1 MIERKYLMS
10 TAVALKQI
18 SHPYITREESVCGG
32 SPIIG
37 GTRMRVIDIAIEY
50 DRLGYSPD
58 HIVDLHPHLSLEQ
71 VHDALSYYYEN
82 RDALDREIES
92 RKNRIET
99 ISKKYPR
106 KIKWLHSEN

>member
-1 MIERKYLMS
+1 MS
-10 TAVALKQI
+10 EAVALKKI
-18 SHPYITREESVCGG
+18 SHPYITRKAGICGG
-32 SPIIG
+32 NPIIR

-58 HIVDLHPHLSLEQ
+58 HIVDLHPYLSLEQ

-82 RDALDREIES
+82 RDALDQEMEL
-92 RKNRIET
+92 RKNRIEK

-106 KIKWLHSEN
+106 KIKWLLSEN

>member
-1 MIERKYLMS
+1 MS
-10 TAVALKQI
+10 TAVAFKQI
-18 SHPYITREESVCGG
+18 SHPYITREAGVCGG

-50 DRLGYSPD
+50 DRLGHSPD

-82 RDALDREIES
+82 RDALDQEMVL
-92 RKNRIET
+92 RKNRIEAT
-99 ISKKYPR
+99 SKKYPR
-106 KIKWLHSEN
+106 KIKWLQSEN